1 VWLYA
6 AGYIEDAPA
15 LENMTDLTGFQF
27 GTGKNA
33 WGPMMHINNFQHE
46 ITKNIPQDVMW
57 GTNNSLVPLFHIED
71 PEAIELGQVVYSL
84 GRCKPGMAVKEFDD
98 WRSIYIAAP
107 NVPAPVLRGIAR
119 YAGVHLYN
127 EAGDVLYATPD
138 LLSVHTL
145 SGGSRVFKLK
155 ECVEVVHDLYEDQ
168 IVNQNTDQFEVT
180 LQPDST
186 VLYYTGRKQ
195 TMP

>member
-1 VWLYA
+1 
-6 AGYIEDAPA
+6 
-15 LENMTDLTGFQF
+15 
-27 GTGKNA
+27 
-33 WGPMMHINNFQHE
+33 
-46 ITKNIPQDVMW
+46 
-57 GTNNSLVPLFHIED
+57 
-71 PEAIELGQVVYSL
+71 
-84 GRCKPGMAVKEFDD
+84 D

-145 SGGSRVFKLK
+145 SGGSRVFKLP

-180 LQPDST
+180 LQPAST